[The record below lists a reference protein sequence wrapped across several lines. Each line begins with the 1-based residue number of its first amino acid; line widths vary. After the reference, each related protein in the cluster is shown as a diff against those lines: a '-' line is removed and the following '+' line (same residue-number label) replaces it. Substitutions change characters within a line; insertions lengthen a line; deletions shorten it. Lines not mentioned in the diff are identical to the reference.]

1 MNGERSR
8 FQRPTKRSASPFTV
22 QGAPP
27 PPRDERLGILSSSS
41 RAFAYG
47 TRVASPRRGIPGCLR
62 QRDGRGWLCL
72 DQDQQRRKKGE
83 TRRRSQPRLS
93 FNPPRPSSMRDR
105 GTKMNKLNC
114 IRLAC
119 VLACFS
125 PCLDETKY
133 GYPYRQPVLR
143 RSRWY
148 PKQDSQIALRARS
161 LACCCLCQ
169 HRRCS
174 AHFPSPTT
182 SLRPRR

>member
-1 MNGERSR
+1 MSAADFNV
-8 FQRPTKRSASPFTV
+8 QRKGPHHRSPFKV
-22 QGAPP
+22 RLH
-27 PPRDERLGILSSSS
+27 PRETRDWGFCRRPVGLLRMAHVWPRLAAISLD
-41 RAFAYG
+41 
-47 TRVASPRRGIPGCLR
+47 ASDSG
-62 QRDGRGWLCL
+62 GWLCL
-72 DQDQQRRKKGE
+72 DQGQQRRKKGE

-161 LACCCLCQ
+161 IACCCLCQ

-174 AHFPSPTT
+174 AHFPSPQP
-182 SLRPRR
+182 S

>member
-27 PPRDERLGILSSSS
+27 PPRDERLGILSPSS
-41 RAFAYG
+41 RAFAHG

-83 TRRRSQPRLS
+83 TRRRNQPRLS
-93 FNPPRPSSMRDR
+93 LNPPRPLSMRDR

-114 IRLAC
+114 IRLALTRLSTGIPTDNQFC
-119 VLACFS
+119 VDPGGIQNKTPKS
-125 PCLDETKY
+125 PC
-133 GYPYRQPVLR
+133 
-143 RSRWY
+143 
-148 PKQDSQIALRARS
+148 ALARS
-161 LACCCLCQ
+161 LAAACVNT
-169 HRRCS
+169 
-174 AHFPSPTT
+174 ADV
-182 SLRPRR
+182 PRIFLPPQPA